1 MRTPPVTL
9 VGGAFRFE
17 LAVLR
22 RSPGDLLVLVNT
34 PLLTVA
40 FLMITRHAGR
50 PDLDAYAVLAPAVMA
65 LWHMA
70 VLVSGEIVD
79 RDRWAGTLEL
89 LLAAPAALPLVVLGR
104 ILAVTLISL
113 VSLAEAWLVAWLGF
127 GVRIAVHHPGLFV
140 VVLLATA
147 VATAGWATA
156 MSGTFVLARSA
167 RTFQNGISY
176 PFYLLGGALVPVD
189 LLPAWLQPISRAVY
203 LSWASDLLRASLRPE
218 PVPDWLPRIGMVVG
232 LGAAGFAVG
241 YWLLNRIV
249 NRVRA
254 TGAVT
259 YA

>member
-1 MRTPPVTL
+1 MSAL
-9 VGGAFRFE
+9 VAAFRFE

-22 RSPGDLLVLVNT
+22 RSPGDLMVLVNT

-40 FLMITRHAGR
+40 FLAITRHAGR

-89 LLAAPAALPLVVLGR
+89 LLATPTALAVVVLGR
-104 ILAVTLISL
+104 ILAVTLFSL
-113 VSLAEAWLVAWLGF
+113 LSLAEAIVVARVGF
-127 GVRIAVHHPGLFV
+127 GVTLTVHHPWLFV
-140 VVLLATA
+140 ATLLVTA

-167 RTFQNGISY
+167 RTFQNAISY
-176 PFYLLGGALVPVD
+176 PFFLLGGAIVPVQ
-189 LLPAWLQPISRAVY
+189 LLPQRLQPLCRAVY
-203 LSWASDLLRASLRPE
+203 LSWASDLLRASLRPD
-218 PVPDWLPRIGMVVG
+218 PVGWWPLRLAAVLG
-232 LGAAGFAVG
+232 LGAAGFVAGHV
-241 YWLLNRIV
+241 LLRWIV
-249 NRVRA
+249 DRVRA
-254 TGAVT
+254 TGTVT

>member
-1 MRTPPVTL
+1 MRAL
-9 VGGAFRFE
+9 AAAFRFE

-22 RSPGDLLVLVNT
+22 RSPGDLMVLVNT

-40 FLMITRHAGR
+40 FLAITRHAGR

-89 LLAAPAALPLVVLGR
+89 LLATPTALAVVVLGR
-104 ILAVTLISL
+104 ILAVTLFSL
-113 VSLAEAWLVAWLGF
+113 LSLAEAIVVARVGF
-127 GVRIAVHHPGLFV
+127 GVTLTVHHPWLFV
-140 VVLLATA
+140 ATLLVTA

-167 RTFQNGISY
+167 RTFQNAISY
-176 PFYLLGGALVPVD
+176 PFFLLGGAIVPVQ
-189 LLPAWLQPISRAVY
+189 LLPQWLQPLCRAVY
-203 LSWASDLLRASLRPE
+203 LSWASDLLRASLRPD
-218 PVPDWLPRIGMVVG
+218 PVGSWPLRLAAVLG
-232 LGAAGFAVG
+232 LGAAGFVAGHV
-241 YWLLNRIV
+241 LLRCIV
-249 NRVRA
+249 DRVRA
-254 TGAVT
+254 TGTVT